1 MNHKFEASKIKL
13 TLTMAAVLVFVYLAQ
28 PYISGLFN
36 NNPNIGSAPMPDP
49 AIATTGAAQ
58 TESTPLSTLPTGA
71 DPFKAH
77 IEKNGLSS
85 KSIVGNTVTS
95 SSQESSSSAGNAA
108 VKGADPF
115 KAFLDQQK
123 SQSKD
128 AAISPFG
135 K

>member
-1 MNHKFEASKIKL
+1 MNHKFEASKTKL
-13 TLTMAAVLVFVYLAQ
+13 ILTMALVLVFVYLAQ
-28 PYISGLFN
+28 PYISGLWGN
-36 NNPNIGSAPMPDP
+36 NKNVNPAPMPDS
-49 AIATTGAAQ
+49 ATASPSVTQ
-58 TESTPLSTLPTGA
+58 TESTPVPTLPTSA

-85 KSIVGNTVTS
+85 KSIDGHTVTS
-95 SSQESSSSAGNAA
+95 PNQGVSSSAANAA

-128 AAISPFG
+128 AGISPFG